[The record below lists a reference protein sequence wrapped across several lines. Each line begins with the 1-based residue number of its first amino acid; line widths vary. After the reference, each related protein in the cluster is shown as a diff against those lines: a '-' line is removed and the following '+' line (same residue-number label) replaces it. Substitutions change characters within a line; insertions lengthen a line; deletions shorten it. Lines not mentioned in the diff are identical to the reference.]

1 MAKYKQECIFG
12 IRAVIEAIQQE
23 KEIDKVMLKQGVRGE
38 LFQQL
43 FSLIRE
49 RNIPFQYVPEDVFKP
64 FADRNH
70 QGVLAEISPVP
81 YQDLTEVLDGVE
93 AAGRVPFVLI
103 LDRVTDVRN
112 FGAIV
117 RSAECAGVD
126 VVIIPNKN
134 SAKISSDALK
144 TSAGA
149 LYHVPVCRV
158 LNLKRVVRELKFQRG
173 IRVYAATE
181 KAEKF
186 YTGADLTLPTAIIMG
201 SEDKGIDEEL
211 INIAT
216 DCIKIPQKGQIE
228 SLNVSAAAAVLLF
241 EVVRQR
247 GEKIFFV
254 VTEIAK
260 GRKFNPASVISVIKK
275 GLFCG
280 LECFFHCF
288 GKRICC

>member
-158 LNLKRVVRELKFQRG
+158 LNLKRVVRELKEEGGKRLLDVDLSGNFAEYLGSQG
-173 IRVYAATE
+173 TSGEMLSMGSVCNTFLKAYVCDKSCCIFIAAVH
-181 KAEKF
+181 F
-186 YTGADLTLPTAIIMG
+186 NLTL
-201 SEDKGIDEEL
+201 
-211 INIAT
+211 
-216 DCIKIPQKGQIE
+216 
-228 SLNVSAAAAVLLF
+228 
-241 EVVRQR
+241 
-247 GEKIFFV
+247 IF
-254 VTEIAK
+254 
-260 GRKFNPASVISVIKK
+260 
-275 GLFCG
+275 
-280 LECFFHCF
+280 CFFPQF
-288 GKRICC
+288 FFRFFSICSGIIL